1 MPGGGQ
7 KNPGQTDLDRPEPP
21 HTINRLSEIRPRA
34 GREGPKARVVDDA
47 RELLNVALLPA
58 ATPRVVRELRRRG
71 PLAEVMARPSEL
83 VGLLPESALRLLG
96 SGEARRRAEAELLE
110 VRRRGLRIVGLDDAD
125 YPAALRAT
133 YDPPPI
139 LYVKGKLGPAA
150 APSVAIVGSRA
161 ATNHGRTLAR
171 SIAFDLAASG
181 VEIVSGL
188 ARGIDAEAH
197 RGALDASGR
206 TIAVLGSALDR
217 IYPRE
222 HAGLADAIAAGGGA
236 VISEFP
242 LGTGPERF
250 HFPRRNRVIA
260 GLGQAVLV
268 VEAALKSGALSTARF
283 ALDEGREVLAVPG
296 HPSEP
301 LAEGTNGLLRD
312 GACLVR
318 SAADVAEALGLVM
331 RVTPAEAACGDD
343 ILDSLRR
350 DRPTSLEDL
359 VSRCGRPV
367 SELLSRLSL
376 LEMSA
381 RVRRLPGPAF
391 VRS

>member
-1 MPGGGQ
+1 M
-7 KNPGQTDLDRPEPP
+7 
-21 HTINRLSEIRPRA
+21 
-34 GREGPKARVVDDA
+34 DDTF
-47 RELLNVALLPA
+47 ELLTVALLPSI
-58 ATPRVVRELRRRG
+58 TPRAVRELRRRG
-71 PLAEVMARPSEL
+71 PLAEAMTGPSDL
-83 VGLLPESALRLLG
+83 LGLLSEPALRLLA
-96 SGEARRRAEAELLE
+96 SGEARRRAERELLE
-110 VRRRGLRIVGLDDAD
+110 ARRGGFQIVGLDAAE
-125 YPAALRAT
+125 YPAALRTT
-133 YDPPPI
+133 YDPPPV
-139 LYVKGKLGPAA
+139 LYVKGKLASEAA
-150 APSVAIVGSRA
+150 ASVAIIGSRA
-161 ATNHGRTLAR
+161 ATTPGRVLAR
-171 SIAFDLAASG
+171 SLASDLAASG
-181 VEIVSGL
+181 ALIVSGL
-188 ARGIDAEAH
+188 AFGIDAEAH
-197 RGALDASGR
+197 RGALGVSGR
-206 TIAVLGSALDR
+206 TVAVLGSALDR
-217 IYPRE
+217 VYPRE
-222 HAGLADAIAAGGGA
+222 HAGLASAIAERGGA

-260 GLGQAVLV
+260 GLAQATLV

-283 ALDEGREVLAVPG
+283 ALEEGREVMAVPG

-331 RVTPAEAACGDD
+331 RVTPPQAPTGDD

-381 RVRRLPGPAF
+381 RVRRLPGPAYL
-391 VRS
+391 RS

>member
-1 MPGGGQ
+1 MTG
-7 KNPGQTDLDRPEPP
+7 RSPP
-21 HTINRLSEIRPRA
+21 IQLAAFREVRFRWC
-34 GREGPKARVVDDA
+34 EGPKERVVDDTF
-47 RELLNVALLPA
+47 ELLVLTLLPSV
-58 ATPRVVRELRRRG
+58 TPRAVHELRQRG
-71 PLAEVMARPSEL
+71 PLSQVLASPSEL
-83 VGLLPESALRLLG
+83 LGLLSEPALRLLA
-96 SGEARRRAEAELLE
+96 SGEAHRRAEGERLEARRRGFE
-110 VRRRGLRIVGLDDAD
+110 IVGLDGAE

-133 YDPPPI
+133 YDPPPV
-139 LYVKGKLGPAA
+139 LYVKGKLPSEAA
-150 APSVAIVGSRA
+150 ATVAIVGSRA
-161 ATNHGRTLAR
+161 ATNHGRALAR
-171 SIAFDLAASG
+171 SLASDLAACG
-181 VEIVSGL
+181 IEIVSGL
-188 ARGIDAEAH
+188 AFGIDAEAH
-197 RGALDASGR
+197 RGALDAPGR
-206 TIAVLGSALDR
+206 TVAVLGSALDR

-222 HAGLADAIAAGGGA
+222 HAGLAEGIVEGGGA
-236 VISEFP
+236 VVSEFP

-260 GLGQAVLV
+260 GLAQAVVV

-283 ALDEGREVLAVPG
+283 ALEEGREVMAVPG

-331 RVTPAEAACGDD
+331 PVTLPEAPTGDD

-381 RVRRLPGPAF
+381 RVRRLPGPAYL
-391 VRS
+391 RS

>member
-1 MPGGGQ
+1 
-7 KNPGQTDLDRPEPP
+7 
-21 HTINRLSEIRPRA
+21 
-34 GREGPKARVVDDA
+34 VDDA
-47 RELLNVALLPA
+47 FDLLSVALLPG
-58 ATPRVVRELRRRG
+58 ATPRAVRELRRLG
-71 PLAEVMARPSEL
+71 PLAEVRARSSEL

-96 SGEARRRAEAELLE
+96 SGEALRRTEAELLE

-125 YPAALRAT
+125 YPASLRAT
-133 YDPPPI
+133 FDPPPV
-139 LYVKGKLGPAA
+139 LYVKGKLGSEAA
-150 APSVAIVGSRA
+150 ASVAIVGSRA
-161 ATNHGRTLAR
+161 ATTHGRTLAR
-171 SIAFDLAASG
+171 KVAADLAASG

-197 RGALDASGR
+197 RGALDVSGR

-217 IYPRE
+217 LYPRE
-222 HAGLADAIAAGGGA
+222 HAGLADAIAERGGA
-236 VISEFP
+236 VVSEFP

-260 GLGQAVLV
+260 GLAQAVLV

-283 ALDEGREVLAVPG
+283 ALDEGRDVLAVPG

-301 LAEGTNGLLRD
+301 LASGTNGLLRD

-331 RVTPAEAACGDD
+331 RITQDEAASGDD

>member
-1 MPGGGQ
+1 M
-7 KNPGQTDLDRPEPP
+7 
-21 HTINRLSEIRPRA
+21 
-34 GREGPKARVVDDA
+34 DDVF
-47 RELLNVALLPA
+47 ELVTVALLPS
-58 ATPRVVRELRRRG
+58 ATPRAVRELRRRG
-71 PLAEVMARPSEL
+71 PLGDVLARPAEHADLLSE
-83 VGLLPESALRLLG
+83 PALRLLA
-96 SGEARRRAEAELLE
+96 SGEARRRAEAELALAQK
-110 VRRRGLRIVGLDDAD
+110 RGLTVVGLDDAL
-125 YPAALRAT
+125 YPAALKAT

-139 LYVKGKLGPAA
+139 LYVKGKLASEVTA
-150 APSVAIVGSRA
+150 SVAIVGSRA
-161 ATNHGRTLAR
+161 ATPQGRALAR
-171 SIAFDLAASG
+171 SLAADLCACG

-206 TIAVLGSALDR
+206 TVAVLGSALDR

-222 HAGLADAIAAGGGA
+222 HAGLGDAIAEHGGA
-236 VISEFP
+236 VVSEFP

-260 GLGQAVLV
+260 GLAQAVLV

-283 ALDEGREVLAVPG
+283 ALEEGRDVLAVPG
-296 HPSEP
+296 HPREP

-331 RVTPAEAACGDD
+331 RVTPPQARSGDD

-350 DRPTSLEDL
+350 DRPTSLDDL
-359 VSRCGRPV
+359 VSLSGRPV

-376 LEMSA
+376 LEMNA

>member
-1 MPGGGQ
+1 M
-7 KNPGQTDLDRPEPP
+7 
-21 HTINRLSEIRPRA
+21 
-34 GREGPKARVVDDA
+34 DDVF
-47 RELLNVALLPA
+47 ELLTVVLLPSV
-58 ATPRVVRELRRRG
+58 TPRVVRELRQRG
-71 PLAEVMARPSEL
+71 PLGDALSHPAEHSD
-83 VGLLPESALRLLG
+83 LLG
-96 SGEARRRAEAELLE
+96 QPALQLLRSGEARRRAAAELAMA
-110 VRRRGLRIVGLDDAD
+110 RGRGLSVVGLDDAP
-125 YPAALRAT
+125 YPQALRAT
-133 YDPPPI
+133 YDPPPV
-139 LYVKGKLGPAA
+139 LYVKGKLASEVVA
-150 APSVAIVGSRA
+150 SVAVVGSRGA
-161 ATNHGRTLAR
+161 SPPGRAFARALAK
-171 SIAFDLAASG
+171 DLAASG

-206 TIAVLGSALDR
+206 TVAVLGSALDR

-222 HAGLADAIAAGGGA
+222 HAGLSDAIAERGGA
-236 VISEFP
+236 VVSEFP

-260 GLGQAVLV
+260 GLAKAVLV
-268 VEAALKSGALSTARF
+268 VEAARKSGALSTARF
-283 ALDEGREVLAVPG
+283 ALEEGRDVMAVPG

-318 SAADVAEALGLVM
+318 SAADVAEWLGLVM
-331 RVTPAEAACGDD
+331 RVTPQDTVSGDD

-359 VSRCGRPV
+359 VSLCGRPV

-376 LEMSA
+376 LEMNA
-381 RVRRLPGPAF
+381 RVRRVAGPAF

>member
-1 MPGGGQ
+1 MAAF
-7 KNPGQTDLDRPEPP
+7 PEV
-21 HTINRLSEIRPRA
+21 RPRW
-34 GREGPKARVVDDA
+34 REGSKERVVDDTF
-47 RELLNVALLPA
+47 ELLTFALLPSLA
-58 ATPRVVRELRRRG
+58 PRAVRELRRRG
-71 PLAEVMARPSEL
+71 PLAEAIASPSEL
-83 VGLLPESALRLLG
+83 SGLLSEPALRLLA
-96 SGEARRRAEAELLE
+96 SGEARRRAERELLE
-110 VRRRGLRIVGLDDAD
+110 ARRRGFQIVGLDDTD
-125 YPAALRAT
+125 YPAALKAT
-133 YDPPPI
+133 YDPPPV
-139 LYVKGKLGPAA
+139 LYVKGKLAFEAA
-150 APSVAIVGSRA
+150 ASVAIVGSRA
-161 ATNHGRTLAR
+161 ATTRGRVLAR
-171 SIAFDLAASG
+171 SLASDLAAQG
-181 VEIVSGL
+181 ALIVSGL

-197 RGALDASGR
+197 RGALAASGR
-206 TIAVLGSALDR
+206 TVAVLGSALDR
-217 IYPRE
+217 VYPGE
-222 HAGLADAIAAGGGA
+222 HAGLASAIAESGGA

-283 ALDEGREVLAVPG
+283 ALEEGREVMAVPG

-331 RVTPAEAACGDD
+331 RVTLPQAPTGDD

-350 DRPTSLEDL
+350 DQPTSLEDL

-376 LEMSA
+376 LEMNA
-381 RVRRLPGPAF
+381 RVRRLPGPTY